1 MKQIDYF
8 KIVKAFPQLIDIN
21 DTVEVKL
28 ALLKELRR
36 VSLRSKEFVRLLP
49 VKVWRNLISPEEL
62 REKGFLAPGYII
74 KNKKKSIFKI
84 AVIEEHTYVNHIIG
98 QKFPYVDM
106 QKPYNHF
113 EIDIF
118 NRHYFMTQDEVKN
131 MKRTLLID
139 NMLKDVIR

>member
-1 MKQIDYF
+1 M
-8 KIVKAFPQLIDIN
+8 
-21 DTVEVKL
+21 
-28 ALLKELRR
+28 
-36 VSLRSKEFVRLLP
+36 
-49 VKVWRNLISPEEL
+49 
-62 REKGFLAPGYII
+62 
-74 KNKKKSIFKI
+74 
-84 AVIEEHTYVNHIIG
+84 IEEHAYVNHIIG